1 MWLLIRNKKKHFLNI
16 LICIYQDIRRNPSS
30 WVECSG
36 QRPVIDP
43 RTLVNL
49 SGTERLLALSVG
61 PIVRSF
67 YICCVNWQWLGHLG
81 LFIVCREFFLEI
93 EKQISS
99 KYFPNSAK
107 SLQTPSN
114 IFVINLA
121 ICDFMMMTKTP
132 IFIYNS
138 FNRGYALGHTGC
150 QAFAFI
156 GSLSGIGAAITNAC
170 IAYDRYNVI
179 ANPFEGKLTKIKAIF
194 FVVLV
199 WFYTIPW
206 AVFPLLQI
214 WGRFVPGKNIV
225 EVKRFIYY
233 Y

>member
-1 MWLLIRNKKKHFLNI
+1 M
-16 LICIYQDIRRNPSS
+16 
-30 WVECSG
+30 
-36 QRPVIDP
+36 
-43 RTLVNL
+43 
-49 SGTERLLALSVG
+49 A
-61 PIVRSF
+61 
-67 YICCVNWQWLGHLG
+67 
-81 LFIVCREFFLEI
+81 EFFFFLCCRLER
-93 EKQISS
+93 K
-99 KYFPNSAK
+99 KFKWTFLVHTRAK

-121 ICDFMMMTKTP
+121 FCDFMMMTKTP

-138 FNRGYALGHTGC
+138 FNRGYALGPTWC
-150 QAFAFI
+150 QVFAFI

-199 WFYTIPW
+199 WCYTIPW

-214 WGRFVPGKNIV
+214 WGRFVPGKIWDKKKISV
-225 EVKRFIYY
+225 IRYYFIWLIN
-233 Y
+233 